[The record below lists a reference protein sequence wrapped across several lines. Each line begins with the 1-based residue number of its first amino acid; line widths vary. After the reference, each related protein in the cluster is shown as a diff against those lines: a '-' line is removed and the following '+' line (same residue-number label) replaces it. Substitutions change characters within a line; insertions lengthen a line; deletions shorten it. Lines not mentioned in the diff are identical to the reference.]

1 MVDSVVTWARE
12 YKVDGFR
19 FDLMGHHSLDNMLA
33 VREALDELTV
43 KHDGVDGKRIYVYGE
58 GWDFGEVAG
67 GARFTQARQLE
78 LAGTGIGSF
87 SDRLRDAVRG
97 GGPFDADP
105 RIQGFATG
113 LYTDPNGAAVNGT
126 PDEQRARLLLEH
138 DQIKVGLAGRPL
150 HYVIN
155 AGLEPEGA
163 ERLVEDAIDTMSRAT
178 GIKFIND
185 GPTAEAPSQSRAP
198 YQKDVYG
205 ERWAPLLIAWTTPEQ
220 APQLKGPVI
229 GTGGSTHFSFGDGPK
244 SFVTGSLE
252 LDAPQITEDLRRP
265 AGAAYATA
273 VILHELGHVMGL
285 EHVDDPVQLMYPEIG
300 TPDGLADG
308 DLNGL
313 HELGRA
319 QCRKDLVAGPP
330 SGPAIGRLLARPGRR
345 ALPPPCPPGRSGL
358 PSAGP
363 LPGSA
368 AAATPESAAASARA
382 PPAPSG

>member
-1 MVDSVVTWARE
+1 MDGPEFRDRAPRHGRTRAAWRILRNVVAAA
-12 YKVDGFR
+12 VVAGVV
-19 FDLMGHHSLDNMLA
+19 SLAA
-33 VREALDELTV
+33 VF
-43 KHDGVDGKRIYVYGE
+43 VYG
-58 GWDFGEVAG
+58 
-67 GARFTQARQLE
+67 
-78 LAGTGIGSF
+78 
-87 SDRLRDAVRG
+87 
-97 GGPFDADP
+97 DP
-105 RIQGFATG
+105 RFKGLFEVNRDSGLNGQPAAPDTSGPAGQPGQRLPVSGSRVDAPPPGFEEQDEPLGRPAAPAVASDSYKFLATN
-113 LYTDPNGAAVNGT
+113 DDGT
-126 PDEQRARLLLEH
+126 P
-138 DQIKVGLAGRPL
+138 VGYSPCRPL
-150 HYVIN
+150 HYVVN

-163 ERLVEDAIDTMSRAT
+163 ERLVEDAIETVSRAT
-178 GIKFIND
+178 GIKFVND
-185 GPTAEAPSQSRAP
+185 GATAEAPSQSRAP

-205 ERWAPLLIAWTTPEQ
+205 ERWAPLLITWTTPEQ

-319 QCRKDLVAGPP
+319 QCRKDL
-330 SGPAIGRLLARPGRR
+330 
-345 ALPPPCPPGRSGL
+345 
-358 PSAGP
+358 
-363 LPGSA
+363 
-368 AAATPESAAASARA
+368 
-382 PPAPSG
+382 